1 MKEKNMKTF
10 TLKINDND
18 YVGDIIYEDNNFQ
31 LVNFNEIL
39 PIESNDYYEIKTFF
53 PNFHLEIGEY
63 MNNTY
68 RICCNNSVMLTKSE
82 SKNID

>member
-1 MKEKNMKTF
+1 MKTF

-18 YVGDIIYEDNNFQ
+18 YIGDIVYEDNNFQ

-53 PNFHLEIGEY
+53 PNFKLEIGEY
-63 MNNTY
+63 MNDTY
-68 RICCNNSVMLTKSE
+68 RICSENSVMLTENELKSL
-82 SKNID
+82 N